1 MLSCILVLKI
11 KHFSQERCFCLPRIK
26 IKVERLKKELICIII
41 TKYMVL
47 FFVGVL
53 EMIIITV
60 WTKLVVK
67 TRIFASGAITLVNVL
82 IWYYVLQTVVD
93 NISNWRLVLLYALG
107 CAVGTIISTYYFH
120 RDENS
125 KSKLAKQ
132 E

>member
-1 MLSCILVLKI
+1 
-11 KHFSQERCFCLPRIK
+11 
-26 IKVERLKKELICIII
+26 
-41 TKYMVL
+41 MVL

-107 CAVGTIISTYYFH
+107 CAVGTIIS
-120 RDENS
+120 
-125 KSKLAKQ
+125 
-132 E
+132 